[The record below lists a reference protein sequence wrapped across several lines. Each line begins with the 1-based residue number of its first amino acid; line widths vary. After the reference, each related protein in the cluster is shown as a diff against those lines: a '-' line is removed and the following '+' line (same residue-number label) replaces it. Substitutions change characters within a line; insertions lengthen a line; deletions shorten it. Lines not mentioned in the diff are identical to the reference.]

1 MNGIEGNAVVADEPR
16 AGGEGQLAQGLAGD
30 WILSS
35 Y

>member
-16 AGGEGQLAQGLAGD
+16 EGGEGQLAQGLAGD